1 MAGRRFQLSLVV
13 RGEQRA
19 CRRGR
24 CGSDLLEQVCLND
37 FEDAIV
43 SQPLKGLESQPS
55 HERQEDTLR
64 ELEAL

>member
-1 MAGRRFQLSLVV
+1 MHDAHR
-13 RGEQRA
+13 
-19 CRRGR
+19 
-24 CGSDLLEQVCLND
+24 GSDLPEQIYFNA

-43 SQPLKGLESQPS
+43 SQPFKRLGRQRS